1 MVAPEENLL
10 PPEKA
15 LILSIQTQEQTDEEI
30 AYSLT
35 ELEELLATAGIETV
49 GRVIQK
55 RSGNS
60 RALYMGTGKLE
71 EIALTAEEL
80 GASLI
85 VADDEL
91 SALQCRVIEEAAR
104 LPVRDRTFIILEIF
118 ARHASSREGKLQV
131 ELARTQYRLTHLAG
145 DYDELSRQ
153 QGGIGAKGPGETQ
166 IEKDR
171 RVIKGKIKKIRDELE
186 KVVQTRELQTKRRA
200 ENLQSVFSL
209 VGYTNAGKS
218 TLLNLLTGSDVRMF
232 DGLFTTLDPSARRLD
247 LDNGRWVI
255 ISDTV
260 GFIRKLPHRLINAFR
275 ATLDS
280 VTSSELLLI
289 VCDASDPAFE
299 IHLAAVK
306 EVLNQIKAADKE
318 YLHVFNK
325 IDLCSPDEIASI
337 QARFADAMFI
347 SARTGIGIDS
357 LKKKLDEIAR
367 RQYRTVELAVPSKSE
382 LIKDVMQNCLIKSQ
396 EWGHGVVKITAEVP
410 LKLLA
415 KVERFVL

>member
-1 MVAPEENLL
+1 MVSPEDNLL
-10 PPEKA
+10 PPQKA
-15 LILSIQTQEQTDEEI
+15 LILSIQTQEQADEEI

-35 ELEELLATAGIETV
+35 ELEELLATAGIMAV
-49 GRVIQK
+49 GRVVQK
-55 RSGNS
+55 RQGNS
-60 RALYMGTGKLE
+60 RALYMGTGKLQ
-71 EIALTAEEL
+71 EIARTAEEL
-80 GASLI
+80 GADLI

-91 SALQCRVIEEAAR
+91 SALQCRVIEDAVK

-118 ARHASSREGKLQV
+118 ARHASSSEGKLQV
-131 ELARTQYRLTHLAG
+131 ELARLQYRLSHLAG
-145 DYDELSRQ
+145 EYDELSRQ

-186 KVVQTRELQTKRRA
+186 KVVQTREQQTKRRA

-218 TLLNLLTGSDVRMF
+218 TLLNLLTGSEVRMF

-247 LDNGRWVI
+247 LKNGRWVI

-260 GFIRKLPHRLINAFR
+260 GFIRKLPHRLVNAFR

-280 VTSSELLLI
+280 VASSELLLI
-289 VCDASDPAFE
+289 VCDASDPAFD

-306 EVLNQIKAADKE
+306 DVLSQIKAVDKE
-318 YLHVFNK
+318 HLQVFNK
-325 IDLCSPDEIASI
+325 VDLCSEQTLVAIKERFPDAI
-337 QARFADAMFI
+337 FV
-347 SARTGIGIDS
+347 SAKTGFGIET
-357 LKKKLDEIAR
+357 LREKLDVIAR
-367 RQYRTVELAVPSKSE
+367 QQYRMVEMAVPSKSE
-382 LIKDVMQNCLIKSQ
+382 LIKDVMQNCLVKSQ